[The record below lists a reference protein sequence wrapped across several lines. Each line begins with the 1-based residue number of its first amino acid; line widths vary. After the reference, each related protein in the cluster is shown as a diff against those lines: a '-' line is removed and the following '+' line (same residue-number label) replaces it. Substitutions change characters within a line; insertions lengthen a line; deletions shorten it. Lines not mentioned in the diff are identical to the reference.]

1 VVGMG
6 VAYEAAIDA
15 SDFVV
20 GLEGLY
26 RSMA

>member
-1 VVGMG
+1 MG